1 MSVYRYK
8 GGGKTDMEVMSN
20 KTFQTLQKAKRDSIV
35 KFSVELPK
43 SRIKM
48 MEKAIGKHST
58 NAELLREFLKQ
69 VSQL

>member
-1 MSVYRYK
+1 MSVYRFK
-8 GGGKTDMEVMSN
+8 GNDSEMEVMSD
-20 KTFQTLQKAKRDSIV
+20 KTFKTLKKVKKDSIV

-69 VSQL
+69 VSKL

>member
-1 MSVYRYK
+1 MSVYRFK
-8 GGGKTDMEVMSN
+8 GNDSEMEVMSN
-20 KTFQTLQKAKRDSIV
+20 KTFQTLQKAKKDSIV

-58 NAELLREFLKQ
+58 NAELLSEFLKQ
-69 VSQL
+69 VSKL

>member
-1 MSVYRYK
+1 MSVYRFK
-8 GGGKTDMEVMSN
+8 GNDSEMEVMSD

-58 NAELLREFLKQ
+58 NAELLQEFLKQ
-69 VSQL
+69 VSKL

>member
-1 MSVYRYK
+1 MSIYRFK
-8 GGGKTDMEVMSN
+8 GNDSEMEVMSD

-58 NAELLREFLKQ
+58 NAELLQEFLKQ
-69 VSQL
+69 VSKL

>member
-1 MSVYRYK
+1 MSVYRFK
-8 GGGKTDMEVMSN
+8 GNNSEMEVMSN
-20 KTFQTLQKAKRDSIV
+20 KTYKTLQKVKKDSIV

-69 VSQL
+69 VSKL

>member
-1 MSVYRYK
+1 MSVYRFR
-8 GGGKTDMEVMSN
+8 GNDSEMEVISD
-20 KTFQTLQKAKRDSIV
+20 KTFQTLQKAKKDSLV

-69 VSQL
+69 VSKL

>member
-1 MSVYRYK
+1 MSVYRFR
-8 GGGKTDMEVMSN
+8 GNDSEMEVMSN
-20 KTFQTLQKAKRDSIV
+20 KTFQTLQKAKKDSIV

-58 NAELLREFLKQ
+58 NAELLSEFLKQ
-69 VSQL
+69 VSKL

>member
-1 MSVYRYK
+1 MSVYRFK
-8 GGGKTDMEVMSN
+8 GNDSQMEVMSDKAF
-20 KTFQTLQKAKRDSIV
+20 KTLKKVKKDSIV

-69 VSQL
+69 VSKL

>member
-1 MSVYRYK
+1 MSVYRLK
-8 GGGKTDMEVMSN
+8 LDDSELEIMSDKTAKVVA
-20 KTFQTLQKAKRDSIV
+20 KAKKDSIV

-48 MEKAIGKHST
+48 MERAIGKHSS
-58 NAELLREFLKQ
+58 NPELLQEFLKQ

>member
-1 MSVYRYK
+1 MSVYRFK
-8 GGGKTDMEVMSN
+8 GNDSEIEVMSN

-48 MEKAIGKHST
+48 MERAIGKHST
-58 NAELLREFLKQ
+58 NAELLQEFLKQ
-69 VSQL
+69 VSKL

>member
-1 MSVYRYK
+1 MSVYKFK
-8 GGGKTDMEVMSN
+8 GNDSEIEIMSN
-20 KTFQTLQKAKRDSIV
+20 ATAKVVQKAKRDSLV

-48 MEKAIGKHST
+48 MEKAIGRHSN

-69 VSQL
+69 VSKL

>member
-1 MSVYRYK
+1 MSVYRFK
-8 GGGKTDMEVMSN
+8 GNNSEMEVMSN
-20 KTFQTLQKAKRDSIV
+20 KTYKTLKKVKKDSIV

-48 MEKAIGKHST
+48 MERVIGKHST

-69 VSQL
+69 VSKL